1 MLFGYR
7 LNPGVCKAMRIYLT
21 NFKNCLNK
29 IALDNND
36 LTTGDNLEQ
45 LMHGVKAQDV
55 MKQIVIIRNN
65 VDDQSVQLITEIM

>member
-1 MLFGYR
+1 
-7 LNPGVCKAMRIYLT
+7 MRIYLT

-45 LMHGVKAQDV
+45 LMNGVKAQDV

-65 VDDQSVQLITEIM
+65 VDDHSV

>member
-1 MLFGYR
+1 
-7 LNPGVCKAMRIYLT
+7 MRIYLT

-29 IALDNND
+29 IALDNNG

-55 MKQIVIIRNN
+55 IKQIIIIRNN
-65 VDDQSVQLITEIM
+65 VDDQSV

>member
-7 LNPGVCKAMRIYLT
+7 LNPGVCKAMRLYLT

-29 IALDNND
+29 IALDNNG